1 MPINDYCT
9 AAEIKAAMP
18 DGNWGTS
25 YDTLLSILA
34 ARASRT
40 IDRYTA
46 RKPGAYKVDADVTRY
61 YDGSGE
67 AEQLIGELAA
77 APTSVAVAEGGDI
90 KTPTYTLWASTDYML
105 WPYNALDRGEPY
117 TRLVIDNLNGS
128 KSVWY
133 EYPKSVKIVGKFGYS
148 AAPPDDVVQAT
159 IIQAA
164 RWFKRGQQAFQD
176 TGAIV
181 ELGQL
186 TYTKALDPDVALLIE
201 HLRRMAI

>member
-40 IDRYTA
+40 IDRYTV

-61 YDGSGE
+61 YDGSGTIQ
-67 AEQLIGELAA
+67 QLIEELAA

-90 KTPTYTLWASTDYML
+90 KTPIYITWASTDYML
-105 WPYNALDRGEPY
+105 WPYNALDNGEPY
-117 TRLVIDNLNGS
+117 TRLDIDDLNGS

-133 EYPKSVKIVGKFGYS
+133 RYPKAVKIVGKFGYS

-159 IIQAA
+159 IIQTA

-176 TGAIV
+176 TGAIT

-186 TYTKALDPDVALLIE
+186 TYTKALDPDVALTID
-201 HLRRMAI
+201 HLRRIIV